1 MNVFLL
7 NAGSSSLK
15 FQFINADSGDVLTKG
30 MVDGIALETCKFIVN
45 DQARERR
52 VCDHDEAV
60 QLALSVI
67 GTETIH
73 AVGHRVV
80 HGGEK
85 YRTATLIDEN
95 VINTIREL
103 SVLAPLHNPHNL
115 SGVLACK
122 NALPGVDQVAVFD
135 TAFHHTIPEE
145 AYLYAIPLEL
155 YRKHG
160 IRKYGFHG
168 TSHKYVMLK
177 TQEILGKEHVN
188 LVTCHLGNGCSIAA
202 IRQNRSIDTT
212 MGFTPLQGL
221 MMGTRSG
228 DIDPEIVSFLCDHE
242 HLTPQQV
249 IDLLNN
255 RSGFFG
261 ITGYSDVRKNR
272 ELAEAGNRQ
281 AILALNMFV
290 YRVLAYIGAYL
301 AATGEV
307 DAIVFTAGIGEGA
320 YFIREQV
327 CERLEH
333 LGVSLDRE
341 RNQNNELTV
350 SSTDSRIKVL
360 VIPTNEELMIARE
373 TMAVLSKLS

>member
-15 FQFINADSGDVLTKG
+15 FQLINADSGNVLTKG
-30 MVDGIALETCKFIVN
+30 IVDGIGLESCRFIVN
-45 DQARERR
+45 EQARERR
-52 VCDHDEAV
+52 VRDHDEAV
-60 QLALSVI
+60 QLVLSVI
-67 GTETIH
+67 ELETIH

-85 YRTATLIDEN
+85 YRAATLIDED

-103 SVLAPLHNPHNL
+103 SMLAPLHNPHNL
-115 SGVLACK
+115 SGILACK
-122 NALPGVDQVAVFD
+122 NSLPGVDQVAVFD
-135 TAFHHTIPEE
+135 TAFHHTIPED

-155 YRKHG
+155 YKKYG

-177 TQEILGKEHVN
+177 AQEVLGKEHVN

-202 IRQNRSIDTT
+202 IRQSRSIDTT

-242 HLTPQQV
+242 QLTPQQV
-249 IDLLNN
+249 IDLLND
-255 RSGFFG
+255 RSGFLG
-261 ITGYSDVRKNR
+261 ISGYSDVRKNR
-272 ELAEAGNRQ
+272 ELAKAGNGP

-290 YRVLAYIGAYL
+290 YRVLEYIGAYL
-301 AATGEV
+301 AVVGEV
-307 DAIVFTAGIGEGA
+307 DAIVFTAGIGERA
-320 YFIREQV
+320 HFIREQV
-327 CERLEH
+327 CEKLEH

-341 RNQNNELTV
+341 RNRNNELVV
-350 SSTDSRIKVL
+350 SNSDSRIKVL

-373 TMAVLSKLS
+373 TMAVLST